1 MCTALVRLSQLLTDI
16 DEVAT
21 VELDP
26 VHVESSGVLVLDA
39 CIHIERTARKL
50 GFRRFAI
57 RPYPKELEQRVTWQ
71 GRQLLLRPIR
81 PEDETT
87 LNDLLCSLEAEDS
100 RMRFFGTMRKL
111 PRSQLARFTQIDYDR
126 EMSLVA
132 IECGSD
138 GVEHSLGEV
147 RAVADPDNFVAEFA
161 IVVRSELKGKG
172 LGRLLLESMIDYLRK
187 RGTAELRGETMTGN
201 LRMIHLAQDLAFE
214 VKAGADISTVDLR
227 LPLRG
232 HPLQ

>member
-1 MCTALVRLSQLLTDI
+1 
-16 DEVAT
+16 
-21 VELDP
+21 
-26 VHVESSGVLVLDA
+26 
-39 CIHIERTARKL
+39 
-50 GFRRFAI
+50 
-57 RPYPKELEQRVTWQ
+57 
-71 GRQLLLRPIR
+71 
-81 PEDETT
+81 
-87 LNDLLCSLEAEDS
+87 
-100 RMRFFGTMRKL
+100 MRFFGTMRKL

-132 IECGSD
+132 IERGSD

-147 RAVADPDNFVAEFA
+147 RAVADPDNLVAEFA

-201 LRMIHLAQDLAFE
+201 LRMIHLAQDLEFE
-214 VKAGADISTVDLR
+214 VTAGADISTVDLR